1 MSQSQ
6 VRHGDYA
13 CVFDGQSLVVWPSAY
28 HVNSFPMRMMEGRKA
43 AYHIVGIGGYA
54 WTQLD
59 NDFSSRVAPY
69 AKLAPVS
76 FYIMV
81 GATTQIDLGQAGGAV
96 YNTEKAISDLAYA
109 AGYTYVIGSTTTPS
123 TSFSAADNI
132 ELGILNAAV
141 RADASNA
148 FDAVADLA
156 ADPRLDDPTDTTY
169 YGDGTHPTYVDD
181 VNSGTVAMAELIG
194 AAVDSLL

>member
-1 MSQSQ
+1 MSKSQ
-6 VRHGDYA
+6 LRHGDYA

-28 HVNSFPMRMMEGRKA
+28 HVNSFPMKMMSGRKA
-43 AYHIVGIGGYA
+43 GYHIVGIGGYA

-59 NDFSSRVAPY
+59 NDFSSRVAPF

-76 FYIMV
+76 FYLMV
-81 GATTQIDLGQAGGAV
+81 GGTTQIALGQSGSAV
-96 YNTEKAISDLAYA
+96 YDTEKAISDLAKA

-123 TSFSAADNI
+123 TTFDAGDNV
-132 ELGILNAAV
+132 ELGILNAEV
-141 RADASNA
+141 LADADAA

-169 YGDGTHPTYVDD
+169 YSDGTHPTTFA
-181 VNSGTVAMAELIG
+181 NGGTAAIAELMG